1 MKKVL
6 IITYYWPP
14 SGGSGVQRWLKF
26 VKYLQNFN
34 IEPIVYTVSNP
45 STVFFDP
52 TLISEVPDNVV
63 VLKQPILEPYK
74 ILSLFN
80 FAKKGKTQAGFLPA
94 NDSFLS
100 KIITYIRANY
110 FIPDARKFWIKP
122 SVKYLTKYLKNN
134 PVDIIITTGPP
145 HSLHLIGL
153 KLQEKLNLKWI
164 ADFRDPWTHID
175 YYHKL
180 PLSKASDKKHHSL
193 EKQVVSKANAVLVVG
208 ESMKKEFLKF
218 NKNITVI
225 TNGYDT
231 FKKSKQQILDK
242 KFTITHIGMMNAD
255 RNPKFFWDV
264 IANLIK
270 ENKDLANDLCINLV
284 GAIADEITETIN
296 LKKLNEYVKIAPYL
310 PHDRVAYFQQK
321 SQVLLIV
328 VNNVPS
334 AKGIITG
341 KVFEYLQAKRPILAI
356 APTDGD
362 LATIIVDTNSGCVID
377 FNDKIKLKSEIL
389 KLYNLFRENR
399 LEVFSKNIEKY
410 HRKNLTKK
418 LAEVI
423 SNTIK

>member
-6 IITYYWPP
+6 VITYYWPP

-45 STVFFDP
+45 SIVFFDP

-63 VLKQPILEPYK
+63 VLKQPIWEPYK
-74 ILSLFN
+74 ILGLFN

-122 SVKYLTKYLKNN
+122 SVKYLTKYLKDN

-180 PLSKASDKKHHSL
+180 PLSKASDKKHYSL

-264 IANLIK
+264 LCNLIK
-270 ENKDLANDLCINLV
+270 ENKDFA
-284 GAIADEITETIN
+284 
-296 LKKLNEYVKIAPYL
+296 
-310 PHDRVAYFQQK
+310 
-321 SQVLLIV
+321 
-328 VNNVPS
+328 NVPS